1 MSTWKRRSATGCAG
15 LLAGIRPQGRNL
27 LRILGL
33 TFLLAAPATATTNA
47 HLADAAEA
55 LDTATLERLLAAA
68 PTPDDINAT
77 QVDGMTA
84 LHWAVYHDRGDLV
97 RRLLDAGADASAAN
111 RYGVIPLSLAC
122 ANGNSEVVESL
133 LAAGADPN
141 SVLPG
146 GETVFMTAART
157 GRIEVV
163 EALYEAGAD
172 IYFRDPKRGQTALMW
187 AAAEGNLEVVE
198 LLLEVGADPN
208 ATLDSGFTPLLFAVR
223 EGRIDVMEALLRAGV
238 DVNAATPRK
247 PVKRDRPLPGGRS
260 VKPGS
265 TPLLVAVTNGHFE
278 LASRLL
284 DAGADPNARTP
295 ATRRCTCCRGCASR
309 APATTTPGP
318 TVPVRWTAWTSSA
331 TWSRTAPI
339 SKPG

>member
-1 MSTWKRRSATGCAG
+1 MRTWEPGILPASGANSRSWEPGWRDPRHPNHSAG
-15 LLAGIRPQGRNL
+15 PSSGAPTARGHPARIRPQGRNL
-27 LRILGL
+27 LWTVALAL
-33 TFLLAAPATATTNA
+33 LLASPATAVAAANTTA
-47 HLADAAEA
+47 PLADAAER
-55 LDTATLERLLAAA
+55 LDTAALERLLAAPPAADAVNA
-68 PTPDDINAT
+68 P

-84 LHWAVYHDRGDLV
+84 LHWAVYHDRLDLV

-122 ANGNSEVVESL
+122 ANGNPEVVEAL

-141 SVLPG
+141 AVLPG

-172 IYFRDPKRGQTALMW
+172 VHFREPRRGQTALMW

-223 EGRIDVMEALLRAGV
+223 EGRIEVTEALLRAGV
-238 DVNAATPRK
+238 DVN
-247 PVKRDRPLPGGRS
+247 GGN
-260 VKPGS
+260 
-265 TPLLVAVTNGHFE
+265 AD
-278 LASRLL
+278 SR
-284 DAGADPNARTP
+284 R
-295 ATRRCTCCRGCASR
+295 
-309 APATTTPGP
+309 
-318 TVPVRWTAWTSSA
+318 
-331 TWSRTAPI
+331 
-339 SKPG
+339 